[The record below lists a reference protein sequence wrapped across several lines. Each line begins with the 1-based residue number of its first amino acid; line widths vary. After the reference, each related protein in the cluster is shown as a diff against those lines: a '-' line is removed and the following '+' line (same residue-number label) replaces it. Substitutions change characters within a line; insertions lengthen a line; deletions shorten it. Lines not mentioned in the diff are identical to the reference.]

1 MTSDR
6 RGSTGTA
13 LLAVAAAAALFG
25 TTGTAA
31 ALGPDD
37 LSPVTAGVWRSVV
50 GGLALLAVTIARG
63 EAPWRYPARP
73 GVTLLGGVAV
83 AAYQLTFFEAVDRT
97 GVAIG
102 TLVTIGVGPAVAGI
116 IDAVTGRHRPTV
128 HWFAGATLAVAGVA
142 LLSGAGDDIDP
153 GGLALAVFAGASFPV
168 YGFAAQR
175 LMTDRPV
182 VPSMTTVFGVGAV
195 LVLPVALASSA
206 EAFASA
212 GSVATV
218 LYLGLATLALAYVLW
233 GVGLRS
239 LRLSVV
245 VVVTLLEPAVAAT
258 LAVLVLDEALTI
270 ALAAGVVLV
279 ACGVVLAS
287 RGAEDEPLPAR

>member
-6 RGSTGTA
+6 RGSAGTA

-37 LSPVTAGVWRSVV
+37 LSPVTAGAWRSVV
-50 GGLALLAVTIARG
+50 GGLALLGVTVVRG
-63 EAPWRYPARP
+63 EAPWRYPARL
-73 GVTLLGGVAV
+73 GVTVLGGVAV

-116 IDAVTGRHRPTV
+116 IDAVTGRHRPTA
-128 HWFAGATLAVAGVA
+128 HWFVGAAVAVAGVA
-142 LLSGAGDDIDP
+142 LLSGTGDDVDP
-153 GGLALAVFAGASFPV
+153 GGLALAVVAGASFPV

-182 VPSMTTVFGVGAV
+182 VTSMTTVFGVGA
-195 LVLPVALASSA
+195 LFVLPIAAASSA
-206 EAFASA
+206 DAFSSA
-212 GSVATV
+212 GSAATI

-258 LAVLVLDEALTI
+258 LAVLVLDEALTVTLV
-270 ALAAGVVLV
+270 AGVMLVGAGVVV
-279 ACGVVLAS
+279 AS
-287 RGAEDEPLPAR
+287 RDAPGRSGSAA